1 MTAPQGRGSPVP
13 GSSGCTP
20 RRAALGTIAGALA
33 APIVGAPTPGRAQP
47 GADWPGQPVRYINIF
62 PPGGATD
69 TLSRLYC
76 AKMGEVTGQQF
87 VVENRSGSG
96 GVVGADAIAKA
107 KPDGYT
113 VGLGSI
119 APHAIAPTL
128 YASLPFDAAR
138 DFTFVSGIW
147 QLPNLLV
154 VNNDLPARSVP
165 ELIALLKANPGKYAY
180 GSSGAGTTP
189 HLSGELLKQMAGLD
203 VLHVPYRGGA
213 PALLDLLAGRVHLIM
228 DNIPGLLPAARE
240 GRIRALAVTGPRRSP
255 AAPDLPAMSEALP
268 GFEITSWGAV
278 CGPAGMPGPVVERH
292 SAFAKRAL
300 ESPDLVRG
308 FQELGAT
315 PWWTTPEELTAFR
328 AREEARLAPVIRA
341 SGARVE

>member
-1 MTAPQGRGSPVP
+1 
-13 GSSGCTP
+13 
-20 RRAALGTIAGALA
+20 
-33 APIVGAPTPGRAQP
+33 
-47 GADWPGQPVRYINIF
+47 VRYINIF

-76 AKMGEVTGQQF
+76 AKMGEITGQQF

-96 GVVGADAIAKA
+96 GTVGVDAIAKSR
-107 KPDGYT
+107 PDGYT

-138 DFTFVSGIW
+138 DFTFISGLW

-165 ELIALLKANPGKYAY
+165 ELVALLKANPGKYAY
-180 GSSGAGTTP
+180 GSSGIGTTP
-189 HLSGELLKQMAGLD
+189 HLSGEMLKQMVGAD
-203 VLHVPYRGGA
+203 ILHVPYRGGA

-228 DNIPGLLPAARE
+228 DNIPGLLPTARE

-255 AAPDLPAMSEALP
+255 AAPELPAMAEVLP

-278 CGPAGMPGPVVERH
+278 CGPAGMPGPVVARH

-328 AREEARLAPVIRA
+328 TREEARLAPLIRA

>member
-1 MTAPQGRGSPVP
+1 MTSRRGEHAMRGTMTSDATRRDALTAAAGVLLAGLPGIGRTQP
-13 GSSGCTP
+13 GS
-20 RRAALGTIAGALA
+20 
-33 APIVGAPTPGRAQP
+33 
-47 GADWPGQPVRYINIF
+47 DWPSQPVRYINIF

-69 TLSRLYC
+69 TLSRLWC
-76 AKMGEVTGQQF
+76 AKMGEITGQQF

-96 GVVGADAIAKA
+96 GTVGVDAIAKSR
-107 KPDGYT
+107 PDGYT

-138 DFTFVSGIW
+138 DFTFISGLW

-165 ELIALLKANPGKYAY
+165 ELVALLKANPGKYAY
-180 GSSGAGTTP
+180 GSSGMGTTP
-189 HLSGELLKQMAGLD
+189 HLSGEMLKQMVGTD
-203 VLHVPYRGGA
+203 ILHVPYRGGA

-228 DNIPGLLPAARE
+228 DNIPGLLPTVRE

-255 AAPDLPAMSEALP
+255 VAPELPAMAEFLP
-268 GFEITSWGAV
+268 GFEMTSWGAV
-278 CGPAGMPGPVVERH
+278 CGPAGLPGLVVERL
-292 SAFAKRAL
+292 SAMSKQAL
-300 ESPDLVRG
+300 EHPDLVRG
-308 FQELGAT
+308 FEELGAT
-315 PWWTTPEELTAFR
+315 PWWTTPEEIAAFR

-341 SGARVE
+341 SGAQVE

>member
-1 MTAPQGRGSPVP
+1 MTAPQGRAGTAPAP
-13 GSSGCTP
+13 APARMG
-20 RRAALGTIAGALA
+20 RRAALGAIAGALA
-33 APIVGAPTPGRAQP
+33 GIPATGQGQP
-47 GADWPGQPVRYINIF
+47 GADWPTQPVRYINIF

-76 AKMGEVTGQQF
+76 AKMGEITGQQF

-96 GVVGADAIAKA
+96 GTVGVDAIAKSR
-107 KPDGYT
+107 PDGYT
-113 VGLGSI
+113 VGLCSI

-138 DFTFVSGIW
+138 DFTFISGLW

-180 GSSGAGTTP
+180 GSSGIGTTP
-189 HLSGELLKQMAGLD
+189 HLSGEMLKQMVGAD
-203 VLHVPYRGGA
+203 ILHVPYRGGA
-213 PALLDLLAGRVHLIM
+213 PALLDLLAGRVHIIM
-228 DNIPGLLPAARE
+228 DNIPGLLPTARE
-240 GRIRALAVTGPRRSP
+240 GRIRALAVTGPQRSP
-255 AAPDLPAMSEALP
+255 VAPELPAMAEILP
-268 GFEITSWGAV
+268 GFEMTSWGAV
-278 CGPAGMPGPVVERH
+278 CGPAGIPGPVVARH

-328 AREEARLAPVIRA
+328 AREEARLAPLIRA

>member
-1 MTAPQGRGSPVP
+1 MTAPQEPASPTPAYGRM
-13 GSSGCTP
+13 C
-20 RRAALGTIAGALA
+20 RRAALGAIAGALA
-33 APIVGAPTPGRAQP
+33 TPVVGTPTPGRAQP
-47 GADWPGQPVRYINIF
+47 GAEWPSQPVRYINIF

-76 AKMGEVTGQQF
+76 AKMSEITGQQF

-96 GVVGADAIAKA
+96 GTVGVDAIAKSR
-107 KPDGYT
+107 PDGYT

-138 DFTFVSGIW
+138 DFTFVSGLW

-180 GSSGAGTTP
+180 GSSGIGTTP
-189 HLSGELLKQMAGLD
+189 HLSGEMLKQMVGAD
-203 VLHVPYRGGA
+203 ILHVPYRGGA
-213 PALLDLLAGRVHLIM
+213 PALLDLLAGRVHIIM
-228 DNIPGLLPAARE
+228 DNIPGLLPTARE
-240 GRIRALAVTGPRRSP
+240 GRIRALAVTGPQRSP
-255 AAPDLPAMSEALP
+255 VAPELPAMSEILP
-268 GFEITSWGAV
+268 GFGMTSWGAV
-278 CGPAGMPGPVVERH
+278 CGPAGIPRPVVARH
-292 SAFAKRAL
+292 SAFARRAL

-315 PWWTTPEELTAFR
+315 PWWTTPDEIAAFR
-328 AREEARLAPVIRA
+328 AREEARLAPLIRA

>member
-1 MTAPQGRGSPVP
+1 MTRAPQRHVILRPTSERT
-13 GSSGCTP
+13 S
-20 RRAALGTIAGALA
+20 RRTVLTAITGTLA
-33 APIVGAPTPGRAQP
+33 APIAGFPAVAGAQTAT
-47 GADWPGQPVRYINIF
+47 DWPSQTVRYVNIF

-76 AKMGEVTGQQF
+76 AKMSEIAGQQF

-96 GVVGADAIAKA
+96 GVVGVEVIAQSQ
-107 KPDGYT
+107 PDGYT

-128 YASLPFDAAR
+128 YAKLPFDAAR
-138 DFTFVSGIW
+138 DFTFISGLW

-165 ELIALLKANPGKYAY
+165 ELIALLKAGPGKYAY
-180 GSSGAGTTP
+180 GSSGPGTTP

-203 VLHVPYRGGA
+203 ILHVPYRGGA
-213 PALLDLLAGRVHLIM
+213 PALLDLMAGRVHLIM
-228 DNIPGLLPAARE
+228 DNIPGLLPAARD
-240 GRIRALAVTGPRRSP
+240 GKVRALAVTGPQRSP
-255 AAPDLPAMSEALP
+255 VVPDLPTMAEFLP
-268 GFEITSWGAV
+268 GFEMTSWGAL
-278 CGPAGMPGPVVERH
+278 CGPAGLPRPVVERL
-292 SAFAKRAL
+292 SALSKRAL
-300 ESPDLVRG
+300 ESPDLIRG
-308 FQELGAT
+308 YQELGAK
-315 PWWTTPEELTAFR
+315 PWWTTPEEITAFR